1 MINAIG
7 NIIGGGSARISYA
20 KQLAKAYEARVIA
33 DGGVVE
39 SLGCFTAFATALGA
53 YQPPIALAATGIGE
67 TSFTAN
73 WKSFSGAKYYLLD
86 VSTSSTF
93 NTFVYENQKINAP
106 ATSYVVI
113 GLNSGTTYY
122 YRVRASTDAFD
133 ADYQAVLDYATTQGY
148 TLPSAGQQ
156 TLQNQLVVDLKAG
169 GIWSKLDTFGVFATD
184 GDSDFALIDWKRLSD
199 YTAFNSPTF
208 TTNQGFTG
216 NGTSSYIDT
225 NFQPINGTNYAQNSA
240 HFMVYCYAN
249 DSASTYYGGA
259 LDTTPSVIRSLN
271 FGGRDGSNRFSTVAI
286 NSTSSDVTATNSV
299 LDDTGFNLITRTNST
314 TVKAYKDNTLISTF
328 TNSSSLTSYQLARN
342 IFLLARNLNGAA
354 NSFATRKLSI
364 IGIGN
369 DVDLLSN
376 NYYTI
381 VDNYYN
387 AL

>member
-1 MINAIG
+1 MSKNKSYSKVFSIYG
-7 NIIGGGSARISYA
+7 SGKLFKHSLERGGG
-20 KQLAKAYEARVIA
+20 
-33 DGGVVE
+33 GG
-39 SLGCFTAFATALGA
+39 
-53 YQPPIALAATGIGE
+53 
-67 TSFTAN
+67 
-73 WKSFSGAKYYLLD
+73 
-86 VSTSSTF
+86 
-93 NTFVYENQKINAP
+93 
-106 ATSYVVI
+106 
-113 GLNSGTTYY
+113 
-122 YRVRASTDAFD
+122 FD
-133 ADYQAVLDYATTQGY
+133 ADYQAVLNYATTQGY

-156 TLQNQLVVDLKAG
+156 TLQNQLVVDLKTD
-169 GIWSKLDTFGVFATD
+169 GIWAKLDTFAVFATD
-184 GDSDFALIDWKRLSD
+184 GDSDFALIDWIRLSD
-199 YTAFNSPTF
+199 YTAVNSPTF
-208 TTNQGFTG
+208 TADEGFTG

-286 NSTSSDVTATNSV
+286 NSTSSDVTAANSV

>member
-1 MINAIG
+1 MPRIG
-7 NIIGGGSARISYA
+7 VGLGLGLRGVSSGGG
-20 KQLAKAYEARVIA
+20 
-33 DGGVVE
+33 
-39 SLGCFTAFATALGA
+39 
-53 YQPPIALAATGIGE
+53 
-67 TSFTAN
+67 
-73 WKSFSGAKYYLLD
+73 
-86 VSTSSTF
+86 
-93 NTFVYENQKINAP
+93 
-106 ATSYVVI
+106 
-113 GLNSGTTYY
+113 
-122 YRVRASTDAFD
+122 AFD
-133 ADYQAVLDYATTQGY
+133 ADYQAVLNYATTQGY
-148 TLPSAGQQ
+148 TLPSSGQQ
-156 TLQNQLVVDLKAG
+156 ALQNQLVVDLKTDG
-169 GIWSKLDTFGVFATD
+169 VWSKLDTFAVFATD
-184 GDSDFALIDWKRLSD
+184 GSSDFALIDWKRLSD
-199 YTAFNSPTF
+199 YIGVNSPTF
-208 TTNQGFTG
+208 TINQGFTG

-286 NSTSSDVTATNSV
+286 NSTSSDVTAVNSV
-299 LDDTGFNLITRTNST
+299 LDDTGFNLITRKNST

>member
-1 MINAIG
+1 MILSTHGIVG
-7 NIIGGGSARISYA
+7 SISGGG
-20 KQLAKAYEARVIA
+20 
-33 DGGVVE
+33 G
-39 SLGCFTAFATALGA
+39 
-53 YQPPIALAATGIGE
+53 
-67 TSFTAN
+67 
-73 WKSFSGAKYYLLD
+73 
-86 VSTSSTF
+86 
-93 NTFVYENQKINAP
+93 
-106 ATSYVVI
+106 
-113 GLNSGTTYY
+113 
-122 YRVRASTDAFD
+122 FD

-148 TLPSAGQQ
+148 TLPSTGQQ
-156 TLQNQLVVDLKAG
+156 TLQNQLVVDLKTDG
-169 GIWSKLDTFGVFATD
+169 VWSKLDTFAVFATD
-184 GDSDFALIDWKRLSD
+184 GSSDFALIDWKRLSD
-199 YTAFNSPTF
+199 YIGVNSPTF
-208 TTNQGFTG
+208 TINQGFTG
-216 NGTSSYIDT
+216 NGTSSYINT

-286 NSTSSDVTATNSV
+286 NSTSSDVTAANSV

>member
-1 MINAIG
+1 MFGVGVGIRVGGRTAVSS
-7 NIIGGGSARISYA
+7 GGG
-20 KQLAKAYEARVIA
+20 
-33 DGGVVE
+33 
-39 SLGCFTAFATALGA
+39 
-53 YQPPIALAATGIGE
+53 
-67 TSFTAN
+67 
-73 WKSFSGAKYYLLD
+73 
-86 VSTSSTF
+86 
-93 NTFVYENQKINAP
+93 
-106 ATSYVVI
+106 
-113 GLNSGTTYY
+113 
-122 YRVRASTDAFD
+122 AFD

-184 GDSDFALIDWKRLSD
+184 GDSDFALIDWIRLSD

-208 TTNQGFTG
+208 TANQGFTG
-216 NGTSSYIDT
+216 NGTSNYIDT

-240 HFMVYCYAN
+240 HFMVYCYGN

-299 LDDTGFNLITRTNST
+299 LDDTGFNLITRTNLT
-314 TVKAYKDNTLISTF
+314 TVKAYKNSTLIGTF

-342 IFLLARNLNGAA
+342 IFLIARNLNGAA

>member
-1 MINAIG
+1 MILSTHGIVG
-7 NIIGGGSARISYA
+7 SISGGG
-20 KQLAKAYEARVIA
+20 
-33 DGGVVE
+33 G
-39 SLGCFTAFATALGA
+39 
-53 YQPPIALAATGIGE
+53 
-67 TSFTAN
+67 
-73 WKSFSGAKYYLLD
+73 
-86 VSTSSTF
+86 
-93 NTFVYENQKINAP
+93 
-106 ATSYVVI
+106 
-113 GLNSGTTYY
+113 
-122 YRVRASTDAFD
+122 FD
-133 ADYQAVLDYATTQGY
+133 ADYQAVLNYATTQGY
-148 TLPSAGQQ
+148 TLPSTGQQ
-156 TLQNQLVVDLKAG
+156 TLQNQLVVDLKTD

-184 GDSDFALIDWKRLSD
+184 GSSDFALIDWKRLSD
-199 YTAFNSPTF
+199 YTAINSPTF
-208 TTNQGFTG
+208 TINQGFTG

-299 LDDTGFNLITRTNST
+299 VDDTGFNLITRTNST
-314 TVKAYKDNTLISTF
+314 TVKAYKDNTLINTF

>member
-1 MINAIG
+1 MILSTHGIVG
-7 NIIGGGSARISYA
+7 SISGGG
-20 KQLAKAYEARVIA
+20 
-33 DGGVVE
+33 G
-39 SLGCFTAFATALGA
+39 
-53 YQPPIALAATGIGE
+53 
-67 TSFTAN
+67 
-73 WKSFSGAKYYLLD
+73 
-86 VSTSSTF
+86 
-93 NTFVYENQKINAP
+93 
-106 ATSYVVI
+106 
-113 GLNSGTTYY
+113 
-122 YRVRASTDAFD
+122 FD
-133 ADYQAVLDYATTQGY
+133 ADYQAVLNYATTQGY
-148 TLPSAGQQ
+148 TLPSTGQQ
-156 TLQNQLVVDLKAG
+156 TLQNQLVVDLKTD

-184 GDSDFALIDWKRLSD
+184 GDSDFALIDWIRLSD
-199 YTAFNSPTF
+199 YTAINSPTF
-208 TTNQGFTG
+208 TINQGFTG

-299 LDDTGFNLITRTNST
+299 LDDTGFNLITRTNLT
-314 TVKAYKDNTLISTF
+314 TVKAYKNSTLIGTF

-342 IFLLARNLNGAA
+342 IFLLARNLNGAV

>member
-1 MINAIG
+1 MITVYSNT
-7 NIIGGGSARISYA
+7 IS
-20 KQLAKAYEARVIA
+20 VT
-33 DGGVVE
+33 
-39 SLGCFTAFATALGA
+39 TA
-53 YQPPIALAATGIGE
+53 
-67 TSFTAN
+67 
-73 WKSFSGAKYYLLD
+73 
-86 VSTSSTF
+86 
-93 NTFVYENQKINAP
+93 AP
-106 ATSYVVI
+106 S
-113 GLNSGTTYY
+113 
-122 YRVRASTDAFD
+122 FD
-133 ADYQAVLDYATTQGY
+133 ADYQAVLNYGTTQGY

-156 TLQNQLVVDLKAG
+156 TLQNQLVLDLKAG
-169 GIWSKLDTFGVFATD
+169 GIWSKLDTFAVFATD

-199 YTAFNSPTF
+199 YTGVNSPTF
-208 TTNQGFTG
+208 TINQGFTG

-381 VDNYYN
+381 LDNYYN